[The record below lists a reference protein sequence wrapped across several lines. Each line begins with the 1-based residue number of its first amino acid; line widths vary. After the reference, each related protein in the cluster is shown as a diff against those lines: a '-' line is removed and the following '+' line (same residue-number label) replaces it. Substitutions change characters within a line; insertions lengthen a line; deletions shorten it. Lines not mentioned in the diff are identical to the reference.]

1 MILCLNLN
9 AAIDKTILVDSFA
22 LDKIH
27 RSEKVVALAGG
38 KGCNVARALKKM
50 GKTPVVSGWVGGFA
64 GQFIEQELNK
74 EGIAT
79 DFVETGLE
87 SRTCTSI
94 LDQKNQTMTEIYEKG
109 EILPEEKI
117 EGFIAHFTE
126 IVGNY
131 RAITLSGSLPP
142 GVPSDIYARLI
153 QIAHEANI
161 PTYLDSSKDALR
173 NGIAAK
179 PFLVKPN
186 EEEIAVLLDK
196 KIGSSVQELATVIQ
210 AVALKYTSTVALSLG
225 ERGALLSD
233 GQHVWQA
240 QPPKVTAISAVGSGD
255 SMVAGLVAGFSE
267 GLPPEEALKSGVAA
281 GTANTLTLGAGQ
293 FSLEDFEDIRKKV
306 IVKTLIQEQI
316 ILAE

>member
-94 LDQKNQTMTEIYEKG
+94 LDQENQTMTEIYENG
-109 EILPEEKI
+109 EMVPEEKV
-117 EGFIAHFTE
+117 EEFVAHFRE
-126 IVGNY
+126 IVGDY

-153 QIAHEANI
+153 QIAHEADI
-161 PTYLDSSKDALR
+161 PTYLDSSKDALQD
-173 NGIAAK
+173 GIAAK

-186 EEEIAVLLDK
+186 ETEISALLDEK
-196 KIGSSVQELATVIQ
+196 PGSSVRELATAIQ
-210 AVALKYTSTVALSLG
+210 AIAAEYTSTVVLSLG

-233 GQHVWQA
+233 GKQTWQA
-240 QPPKVTAISAVGSGD
+240 QPPNVNAISAVGSGD
-255 SMVAGLVAGFSE
+255 SMLAGLVAGFSE
-267 GLPPEEALKSGVAA
+267 GLSPEEAIKYGVAA

-293 FSLEDFEDIRKKV
+293 FSVDDFEAIREQV
-306 IVKTLIQEQI
+306 LVKSLI
-316 ILAE
+316 

>member
-9 AAIDKTILVDSFA
+9 AAIDKTIVVDTFA

-27 RSEKVVALAGG
+27 RSDKVVALAGG

-64 GQFIEQELNK
+64 GQFIEQELNE

-79 DFVETGLE
+79 DFIETGLE

-94 LDQKNQTMTEIYEKG
+94 LDQENQTMTEIYENG
-109 EILPEEKI
+109 EMVSEEKV
-117 EGFIAHFTE
+117 EEFVAHFTE

-131 RAITLSGSLPP
+131 RAITFSGSLPP
-142 GVPSDIYARLI
+142 GAPCDIYARLI
-153 QIAHEANI
+153 KIAHEVNI

-173 NGIAAK
+173 DGIAAK

-186 EEEIAVLLDK
+186 ETEISALMDK
-196 KIGSSVQELATVIQ
+196 ATSSVQELATAIK
-210 AVALKYTSTVALSLG
+210 AVSLKYTTTIALSLG
-225 ERGALLSD
+225 KRGALITD
-233 GQHVWQA
+233 GQRVLQA
-240 QPPKVTAISAVGSGD
+240 QPPKVEAISAVGSGD

-267 GLPPEEALKSGVAA
+267 ELSLEEAIKYGVAA

-293 FSLEDFEDIRKKV
+293 FSVGDFEGIRKE
-306 IVKTLIQEQI
+306 IVLERLI
-316 ILAE
+316 

>member
-9 AAIDKTILVDSFA
+9 AAIDKTILVDNFA

-50 GKTPVVSGWVGGFA
+50 GKYPVVSGWVGGFA
-64 GQFIEQELNK
+64 GQFIEDELNK

-94 LDQKNQTMTEIYEKG
+94 LDQENQTMTEIYENG
-109 EILPEEKI
+109 ERMPVEKI
-117 EGFIAHFTE
+117 EEFVAHFTE

-142 GVPSDIYARLI
+142 GVPSNIYARLI
-153 QIAHEANI
+153 KIAHEANI
-161 PTYLDSSKDALR
+161 PTYLDGSKDALR
-173 NGIAAK
+173 DGIAAK

-186 EEEIAVLLDK
+186 ETEISVLLDEK
-196 KIGSSVQELATVIQ
+196 PNPSVPELATAIQ
-210 AVALKYTSTVALSLG
+210 ALSLEYTSIVALSLG
-225 ERGALLSD
+225 ERGALISD
-233 GQHVWQA
+233 EQHVWQA
-240 QPPKVTAISAVGSGD
+240 QPPQVKALSAVGSGD

-267 GLPPEEALKSGVAA
+267 GLPPEEAIKYGIAA

-293 FSLEDFEDIRKKV
+293 FSVEDFDEIREQV
-306 IVKTLIQEQI
+306 AVETLI
-316 ILAE
+316 

>member
-9 AAIDKTILVDSFA
+9 AAIDKTIVVDTFA

-38 KGCNVARALKKM
+38 KGCNVARALQKM

-64 GQFIEQELNK
+64 GKFIEDELNK

-79 DFVETGLE
+79 DFIETGLE

-94 LDQKNQTMTEIYEKG
+94 LDQQNQTMTEIYENG
-109 EILPEEKI
+109 ERMPVEKI
-117 EGFIAHFTE
+117 EAFVAHFKE

-153 QIAHEANI
+153 EIAHEANI

-173 NGIAAK
+173 DGIAAK

-186 EEEIAVLLDK
+186 EKEISVLLDEK
-196 KIGSSVQELATVIQ
+196 PNSSLRELASAIQ
-210 AVALKYTSTVALSLG
+210 AIASRYTTIVALSLG
-225 ERGALLSD
+225 ELGALISN
-233 GQHVWQA
+233 GQRVWQA
-240 QPPKVTAISAVGSGD
+240 QPPKVNAISAVGSGD
-255 SMVAGLVAGFSE
+255 SMVAGLVAAFSE
-267 GLPPEEALKSGVAA
+267 GLAAEEAIKYGVAA

-293 FSLEDFEDIRKKV
+293 FSVEDFEEIREKV
-306 IVKTLIQEQI
+306 LVEALI
-316 ILAE
+316 

>member
-9 AAIDKTILVDSFA
+9 AAIDKTILVNSFA

-27 RSEKVVALAGG
+27 RSEKVIALAGG

-50 GKTPVVSGWVGGFA
+50 GKDPVVSGWVGGYA
-64 GQFIEQELNK
+64 GEFIEQELNQ

-79 DFVETGLE
+79 DFIETGLE

-94 LDQKNQTMTEIYEKG
+94 LDQENQTMTEIYEKG
-109 EILPEEKI
+109 ERVPEGKI
-117 EGFIAHFTE
+117 EELVTHFTE

-153 QIAHEANI
+153 QIARTASV
-161 PTYLDSSKDALR
+161 PTYLDSSKNALLD
-173 NGIAAK
+173 GIAAQ

-186 EEEIAVLLDK
+186 EEEISVLLDEK
-196 KIGSSVQELATVIQ
+196 PRSSVHQLATVTQ
-210 AVALKYTSTVALSLG
+210 AIASRYTTTIALSLG
-225 ERGALLSD
+225 KRGALISD
-233 GQHVWQA
+233 GERVIQA
-240 QPPKVTAISAVGSGD
+240 QPPKVDAISAVGSGD
-255 SMVAGLVAGFSE
+255 SMLAGFVAAFYE
-267 GLPPEEALKSGVAA
+267 GMHLEEAIKSGVAA

-293 FSLEDFEDIRKKV
+293 FSVSDFEEIRK
-306 IVKTLIQEQI
+306 QI
-316 ILAE
+316 SLRSFF

>member
-50 GKTPVVSGWVGGFA
+50 GKTPVVSGWVGGFS
-64 GQFIEQELNK
+64 GKFIEDELNK

-79 DFVETGLE
+79 DFIETGLE

-94 LDQKNQTMTEIYEKG
+94 LDQENQTMTEIYEKG
-109 EILPEEKI
+109 ETVPEEKI
-117 EGFIAHFTE
+117 EELEAHFRE
-126 IVGNY
+126 IVGSY

-153 QIAHEANI
+153 QIARAAGV
-161 PTYLDSSKDALR
+161 PTYLDGSKNALQD
-173 NGIAAK
+173 GIAAQ

-186 EEEIAVLLDK
+186 EEEISVLLDDK
-196 KIGSSVQELATVIQ
+196 PGSPTRELAIATQTIASRYATTVI
-210 AVALKYTSTVALSLG
+210 LSLG
-225 ERGALLSD
+225 ERGALISD
-233 GQHVWQA
+233 GERVIQA
-240 QPPKVTAISAVGSGD
+240 QPPKVDAVSAVGSGD
-255 SMVAGLVAGFSE
+255 SMVAGFVAAFSDNMD
-267 GLPPEEALKSGVAA
+267 LEEAIKSGVAA

-293 FSLEDFEDIRKKV
+293 FSMEDLEAIRKQ
-306 IVKTLIQEQI
+306 IVLKTLI
-316 ILAE
+316 

>member
-9 AAIDKTILVDSFA
+9 AAIDKTIVVDSFA

-64 GQFIEQELNK
+64 GKFIEDELNK

-79 DFVETGLE
+79 DFVETGIE

-94 LDQKNQTMTEIYEKG
+94 LDQENQTMTELYEKG
-109 EILPEEKI
+109 EMVPEEKI
-117 EGFIAHFTE
+117 EAFVAHFKE
-126 IVGNY
+126 IVGDY
-131 RAITLSGSLPP
+131 KAITLSGSLPP
-142 GVPSDIYARLI
+142 GVPSNIYARLI
-153 QIAHEANI
+153 EIAHKENI

-173 NGIAAK
+173 DGIAAK

-186 EEEIAVLLDK
+186 ETEISALLDGK
-196 KIGSSVQELATVIQ
+196 TGSSVSELATVIK
-210 AVALKYTSTVALSLG
+210 AFSLKYTTTIILSLG
-225 ERGALLSD
+225 ERGALISD
-233 GQHVWQA
+233 GQKVLQA
-240 QPPKVTAISAVGSGD
+240 QPLKVEAISAVGSGD

-267 GLPPEEALKSGVAA
+267 GMSIEEAIKSGVAA
-281 GTANTLTLGAGQ
+281 GTANTLTLGAGL
-293 FSLEDFEDIRKKV
+293 FSVKNFEEIREKV
-306 IVKTLIQEQI
+306 VVKSLS
-316 ILAE
+316 

>member
-9 AAIDKTILVDSFA
+9 AAIDKTILVDSFG

-27 RSEKVVALAGG
+27 RSGKVVALAGG

-64 GQFIEQELNK
+64 GKFIEQELNE

-79 DFVETGLE
+79 DFVQTGLE

-109 EILPEEKI
+109 EMVPVEKI
-117 EGFIAHFTE
+117 EELEAHFRE
-126 IVGNY
+126 IVGDY

-153 QIAHEANI
+153 KIARATGV
-161 PTYLDSSKDALR
+161 PTYLDGSKNALR
-173 NGIAAK
+173 DGISAQ

-186 EEEIAVLLDK
+186 ETEISVLFDEK
-196 KIGSSVQELATVIQ
+196 PGSSVRELAIATQTIASRYATTV
-210 AVALKYTSTVALSLG
+210 VLSLG
-225 ERGALLSD
+225 ERGALISD
-233 GQHVWQA
+233 GERVIQA
-240 QPPKVTAISAVGSGD
+240 QSPKVDAISAVGSGD
-255 SMVAGLVAGFSE
+255 SMLAGFVAAFSE
-267 GLPPEEALKSGVAA
+267 GMPLEEAIKSGVAA

-293 FSLEDFEDIRKKV
+293 FSVDDFEAIRKQ
-306 IVKTLIQEQI
+306 IVLKTFI
-316 ILAE
+316 

>member
-9 AAIDKTILVDSFA
+9 AAIDKTIVVDTFA

-64 GQFIEQELNK
+64 GKFIEQELNE
-74 EGIAT
+74 EGITT

-94 LDQKNQTMTEIYEKG
+94 LDQENQTMTEIYEKG
-109 EILPEEKI
+109 EMVPEEKV
-117 EGFIAHFTE
+117 EEFVAHFTE

-142 GVPSDIYARLI
+142 GVPCDIYARLI
-153 QIAHEANI
+153 KIAHEVNI

-173 NGIAAK
+173 DGIAAK

-186 EEEIAVLLDK
+186 ETEISALMDK
-196 KIGSSVQELATVIQ
+196 TTSSVQELATVIK
-210 AVALKYTSTVALSLG
+210 AVSLKYATTIALSLG
-225 ERGALLSD
+225 ERGALITD
-233 GQHVWQA
+233 GQRVLQA
-240 QPPKVTAISAVGSGD
+240 QPPKVEALSAVGSGD
-255 SMVAGLVAGFSE
+255 TMVAGLVTGFSE
-267 GLPPEEALKSGVAA
+267 GLSLEESIKSGVAV

-293 FSLEDFEDIRKKV
+293 FSIDDFEEIRKE
-306 IVKTLIQEQI
+306 IVLERLI
-316 ILAE
+316 